1 MDRLI
6 TKLKKKKANYYVHV
20 YTLPPQKKKTLKE
33 NQQNTTKLWVKLWHK
48 SEVLIDESEV
58 LMKML
63 HTIENISDIINRIL
77 AVCI

>member
-6 TKLKKKKANYYVHV
+6 TKLKKKRIITYMYIPP
-20 YTLPPQKKKTLKE
+20 PPQKKKTLKE

-63 HTIENISDIINRIL
+63 HTIENIFDIINRIL

>member
-6 TKLKKKKANYYVHV
+6 TKLKKKANYYVHV
-20 YTLPPQKKKTLKE
+20 YTPPQKKKKKTLKE

-63 HTIENISDIINRIL
+63 HTIENIFDIINRIL